1 MRLAFEGCLDGIID
15 GYMSLLACS
24 RRSVNKQ
31 RLEEKARGKNRI
43 WKENREG
50 ERLDKTLADCSR
62 VVVSRLTNSPEPHR
76 APLNPG
82 TQLQL

>member
-43 WKENREG
+43 WKE
-50 ERLDKTLADCSR
+50 TLADCSR
-62 VVVSRLTNSPEPHR
+62 VVVSRLTNSPESHR